1 MSKQRYS
8 DGMSQQEVVMAQQT
22 VPGAD
27 AVTKS
32 DQCCPADPQP
42 KAAVEISPAVH
53 AFLKALASPIRQ
65 RIMLLFARGAE
76 LSVNQV
82 AELAAIGQ
90 PRASEQLAELKRG
103 GILTSR
109 KEGKVVLYR
118 ADKQRV
124 VQALDGLQEYLRYC
138 C

>member
-1 MSKQRYS
+1 MT
-8 DGMSQQEVVMAQQT
+8 QQVAPST
-22 VPGAD
+22 
-27 AVTKS
+27 AVETER
-32 DQCCPADPQP
+32 CCPAGPEP
-42 KAAVEISPAVH
+42 EIVELSPAVH
-53 AFLKALASPIRQ
+53 AFLKALGSPARQ
-65 RIMLLFARGAE
+65 RIMLLFTRGAE

-82 AELAAIGQ
+82 AELAEISQ

-109 KEGKVVLYR
+109 KQGKVMLYR

-124 VQALDGLQEYLRYC
+124 VQTLADLQEYLRYC